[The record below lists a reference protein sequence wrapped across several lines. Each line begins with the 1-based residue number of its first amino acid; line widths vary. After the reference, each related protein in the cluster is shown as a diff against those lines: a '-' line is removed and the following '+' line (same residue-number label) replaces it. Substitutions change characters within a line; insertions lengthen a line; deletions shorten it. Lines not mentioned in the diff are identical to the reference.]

1 MTVESGREFEAFV
14 ASVEPSLRRALGGH
28 LPAALVPDALAEAFA
43 YAWQHWSRL
52 RAMGNPTGYLFRVA
66 QSKTRS
72 KRAGLSP
79 ATAAEELPDIEPGL
93 LDAMRSLSSQQRS
106 VVWLVHGCGWTT
118 VETAEAMGISAS
130 AVGTHLQ
137 RGMARLRDRMGVRDH
152 G

>member
-1 MTVESGREFEAFV
+1 MAVKSGTEFEAFV

-52 RAMGNPTGYLFRVA
+52 RAMHNPTGYLFRVA
-66 QSKTRS
+66 QSKART
-72 KRAGLSP
+72 KRAGMTP
-79 ATAAEELPDIEPGL
+79 ATAAEELPDVEPRL
-93 LDAMRSLSSQQRS
+93 LDAMRSLSPQQRS
-106 VVWLVHGCGWTT
+106 AVWLVHGCGWTT
-118 VETAEAMGISAS
+118 IETADAMGISAS

-137 RGMARLRDRMGVRDH
+137 RGMARLRDRMGAHDD